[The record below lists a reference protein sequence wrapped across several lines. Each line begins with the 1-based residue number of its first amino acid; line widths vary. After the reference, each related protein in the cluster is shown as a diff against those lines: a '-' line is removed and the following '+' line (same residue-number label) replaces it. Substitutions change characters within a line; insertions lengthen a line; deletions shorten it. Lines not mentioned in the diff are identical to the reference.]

1 MSEQTIDDFFIS
13 IEDLKNEY
21 VNKYTFI
28 SDQTLQI
35 FKDDIKLLLREIFG
49 CDILNY
55 IDVEL
60 KRDDY
65 IHSTY
70 FVNFIDKRRHDIIVR
85 KEGFIS
91 VIKEVIQLCIK
102 SK

>member
-1 MSEQTIDDFFIS
+1 MYEKLVDDFFIRV
-13 IEDLKNEY
+13 ENLKNDY

-65 IHSTY
+65 IYSTY
-70 FVNFIDKRRHDIIVR
+70 FVNFIDKRRYDIIVS

-91 VIKEVIQLCIK
+91 VIKEVMQLCMK
-102 SK
+102 NK